1 MSDLVLACVQSQQFW
16 EDKAANFAHFDGMLV
31 AEKLSDVDV
40 LVFPEMFHT
49 GFSMN
54 AEVLAE
60 EMHGSPGITWL
71 QDVAAKHD
79 CLTIASLIIKD
90 EVRFFNRMVAC
101 YPQGEMAWYDK
112 AHLFSLA
119 GEDSKFTAGTARQII
134 PFRNWKINLQVCYDL
149 RFPESCRNAIGA
161 DGLAEYDLLVY
172 VANWPQKRIT
182 HWDTL
187 IPARAIENQCY
198 VAAVNRV
205 GEDGNGIVYDG
216 HSMVVNAMGEKEAC
230 YGHGEELL
238 FKTALSLEKL
248 VATRKMIPFLKD
260 KK

>member
-1 MSDLVLACVQSQQFW
+1 MSDLVLACVQSGQFW
-16 EDKAANFAHFDGMLV
+16 EDKATNFAHFDGMLA
-31 AEKLSDVDV
+31 AEQLNDVDI

-54 AEVLAE
+54 TVALAE

-90 EVRFFNRMVAC
+90 GEHFFNRMVAC

-112 AHLFSLA
+112 VHLFSLA
-119 GEDSKFTAGTARQII
+119 GEDASFTAGTKRQII
-134 PFRNWKINLQVCYDL
+134 HFRNWKINLQVCYDL
-149 RFPESCRNAIGA
+149 RFPESSRNGIGA
-161 DGLAEYDLLVY
+161 DGLAEYDLVVY

-182 HWDTL
+182 HWDAL

-216 HSMVVNAMGEKEAC
+216 HSMVVNAMGEKEAF
-230 YGHGEELL
+230 YVDGEELL
-238 FKTALSLEKL
+238 FKSILSLEKL
-248 VATRKMIPFLKD
+248 AQIRKTIPFLKD